1 MEHSELAGLKE
12 QAKQGSVGALRDII
26 EDMRTESLDD
36 LLAANNQYEYYQSR
50 VNVLDDIIE
59 LLPPIS

>member
-1 MEHSELAGLKE
+1 MVGLKE